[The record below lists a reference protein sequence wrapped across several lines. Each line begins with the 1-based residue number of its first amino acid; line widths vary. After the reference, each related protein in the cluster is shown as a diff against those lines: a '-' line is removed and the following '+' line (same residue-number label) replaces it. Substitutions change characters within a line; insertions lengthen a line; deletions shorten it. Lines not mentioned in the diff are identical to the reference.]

1 MLLFKKLIFLFLSL
15 SFFVSCSYNSNLNSF
30 EDLDV
35 SPSLSNIHIISKNER
50 SHQIARLELEK
61 IFNSSNSYTSS
72 KGNQYSLDFKIEESI
87 SGNILSTSLSTMTFN
102 VSFNLTEN
110 LTNREIFYD
119 NFIVI
124 SSFGSVE
131 SLYGK
136 EQAQKNTSTKLSMSA
151 ATEIY
156 FRLRY
161 FFSNVKNKNE
171 TK

>member
-61 IFNSSNSYTSS
+61 IFNSSNSYNSS
-72 KGNQYSLDFKIEESI
+72 KDKNYSLDFKITESI
-87 SGNILSTSLSTMTFN
+87 SGNILSTTLSTMKFN
-102 VSFNLTEN
+102 VTFTLTEN
-110 LTNREIFYD
+110 LTNNEIFYD

-136 EQAQKNTSTKLSMSA
+136 EQAQKNTTTKLSISS

-156 FRLRY
+156 LRLRY
-161 FFSNVKNKNE
+161 FFSNLKNKNE